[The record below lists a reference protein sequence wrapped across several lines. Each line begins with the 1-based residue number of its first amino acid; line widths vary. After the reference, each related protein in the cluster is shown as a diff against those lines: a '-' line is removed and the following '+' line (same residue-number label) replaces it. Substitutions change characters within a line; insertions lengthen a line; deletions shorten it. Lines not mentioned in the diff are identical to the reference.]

1 MKKTNYEIILGTKIC
16 TSPQKKIL
24 DTVIRRVENGRQTV
38 IFTPNP
44 QILLKA
50 RKSKKYGKIL
60 NSSTLN
66 LPDGIG
72 IVIASKLCRSKIK
85 ERVGGIDFANS
96 LIRFAEKEGYKI
108 FLLGAKPSV
117 AENAKRNLKKA
128 HPSLLICGT
137 HHGYFKKSGEEND
150 IVIEKI
156 KNSSPDILFVCLG
169 APAQEEWITKN
180 KDRLPSVKLFIGLGG
195 SLDVFAGNA
204 RRAPKFIQIIG
215 LEWLYRTIKEPRRAR
230 IFWDIPVFLF
240 EILKSKKGSR
250 SCESLI
256 FFKY

>member
-1 MKKTNYEIILGTKIC
+1 MKKLKTEKILAVNIC
-16 TSPQKKIL
+16 ASPQKEVAKLICKRL
-24 DTVIRRVENGRQTV
+24 KDGKQTV

-44 QILLKA
+44 QILLRAQRYASYK
-50 RKSKKYGKIL
+50 RTL

-72 IVIASKLCRSKIK
+72 IILASKIQG
-85 ERVGGIDFANS
+85 GGIKSRISGIDTAKMLLS
-96 LIRFAEKEGYKI
+96 IAESKGYKV
-108 FLLGAKPSV
+108 FLLGAKPHV
-117 AENAKRNLKKA
+117 AEKAERALLKKY
-128 HPSLLICGT
+128 PSLLICGT

-156 KNSSPDILFVCLG
+156 KDSSPDILFVCLG

-195 SLDVFAGNA
+195 SLDVFAGNVK
-204 RRAPKFIQIIG
+204 RAPEIMQKAG

-230 IFWDIPVFLF
+230 IFLDIPNFLLSTF
-240 EILKSKKGSR
+240 LDR
-250 SCESLI
+250 
-256 FFKY
+256 